1 MVTRTEAAA
10 ATRSALVRAASEL
23 LDEGG
28 PDAVTLRGV
37 GARAGV
43 SRGAPYGH
51 FENKEHLLTR
61 LAIDAW
67 NSLADKVEQLRS
79 APDTTPGER
88 LEHAVLE
95 LIGVGRR
102 QPHLYALMFS
112 TPADDAEAVE
122 AASRLENAFLAIV
135 ADVVGEADSL
145 SYGALLMSSAHGIA
159 GLELSGHLAKEKW
172 KINGDQLVRM
182 MIDSI
187 RAGAGNTD
195 ARA

>member
-1 MVTRTEAAA
+1 MVTRAETAA

-28 PDAVTLRGV
+28 PEAVTLRAV

-51 FENKEHLLTR
+51 FEDKQHLLTA

-67 NSLADKVEQLRS
+67 NSVADEVQQLR
-79 APDTTPGER
+79 ADLDATPAAR
-88 LEHAVLE
+88 LERGLLA

-112 TPADDAEAVE
+112 TPVGGDPVAAAAATRVE
-122 AASRLENAFLAIV
+122 NEFLTLV
-135 ADVVGEADSL
+135 ADVVGEADARR
-145 SYGALLMSSAHGIA
+145 YGALLMSSAHGIA

-172 KINGDQLVRM
+172 TIGGDEVVRLLVDA
-182 MIDSI
+182 IQ
-187 RAGAGNTD
+187 AG
-195 ARA
+195 